1 MNWVALQRWLTELPR
16 EARGAIMGTVII
28 STLLLLL
35 LLTSIWTSVSTS
47 WSEIAKNEP
56 RIARLK
62 GYQVFRPAMLE
73 AAAGAEVI
81 LEELAFSA
89 ASDESQTG
97 AQLQQLLRGFAEDAG
112 LTVRGS
118 QLISVAEEEG
128 TPKGF
133 IQLTV
138 ELRMRGLP
146 AALNLFLRNVY
157 EHSPRLKVAELNA
170 VKVRDSRSSRR
181 REQTQPVEQ
190 QDLDLSIQVAALMVS
205 A

>member
-1 MNWVALQRWLTELPR
+1 MGSV
-16 EARGAIMGTVII
+16 IMA
-28 STLLLLL
+28 TLLLLL